1 MKLQTE
7 AIVAKLREIGA
18 KKVMVQ
24 VPDGLKPGVFDL
36 FNALSREFR
45 IIISSD
51 PFFGACD
58 VGDSSLYSDVD
69 CILQLG
75 HSEIPN
81 VRYPKPVVFIEYKEE
96 KIPEISEKIF
106 EGLKDSGIM
115 NIGLLFSIQ
124 YAEAASSVRT
134 MLEGMGFHVIV
145 GKNDGRLKYPGQVL
159 GCNYSTG
166 HSIENQV
173 DCFLLVSTGIF
184 HGLGAQLALRK
195 DVYLLDLND
204 LTLRNLSPETD
215 RVIRKR
221 YAAIERAMNA
231 RKICVVVDTKIGQKR
246 EKLARVLVEQAK
258 AADLEPVLIY
268 SNNANPTDYENMRCD
283 AVVFTGCPRVPID
296 DQERYTMP
304 ILTATE
310 FRAAIR
316 ARKDSR
322 YIMDEIVAVD

>member
-7 AIVAKLREIGA
+7 SIIGRLREIGA
-18 KKVMVQ
+18 KKVMIQ

-36 FNALSREFR
+36 FNALSSEFR

-58 VGDSSLYSDVD
+58 VGDSALYNDVD

-81 VRYPKPVVFIEYKEE
+81 VKYPKPVVFIEYKEE
-96 KIPEISEKIF
+96 KIPEIREQIF
-106 EGLKDSGIM
+106 HDMKDRGIR

-124 YAEAASSVRT
+124 YVDAASAVQSK
-134 MLEGMGFHVIV
+134 LESMGFHVIA

-166 HSIENQV
+166 HTIEKDV

-204 LTLRNLSPETD
+204 LTLRNLAPETD

-221 YAAIERAMNA
+221 
-231 RKICVVVDTKIGQKR
+231 
-246 EKLARVLVEQAK
+246 
-258 AADLEPVLIY
+258 
-268 SNNANPTDYENMRCD
+268 
-283 AVVFTGCPRVPID
+283 
-296 DQERYTMP
+296 
-304 ILTATE
+304 
-310 FRAAIR
+310 
-316 ARKDSR
+316 
-322 YIMDEIVAVD
+322 